1 MSRNAARDGYRKIN
15 QEMMLRA
22 TTLSRGNSEAVDAYL
37 KRVTH
42 LHLQG
47 KRLRVIENLEKCSNL
62 KVLYLY
68 DNQIEVIENL
78 DFSKLLSYVYLQN
91 NLISVLPTLDLTCL
105 RKLYLDDNQIQ
116 YVTGLEACTAL
127 EELHLANQ
135 RLPAFTP
142 LEFDPLTLQAV
153 AETLQVLEISGCQIK
168 SFKPI
173 AHLTSLRKLF
183 AENNDIVDIV
193 NIEMMVALPELE
205 EAKFI
210 GNPICQERKYRDAA
224 IGASSDA
231 LLVLDDLPIL
241 KHQQIAMR
249 GLKKHRAKIGAQMR
263 VKRQEEKE
271 AKGIMNSDELGES
284 VADLDFFGDSIGDS
298 YVHHQG
304 GLGEVSLEGTE
315 NSSQHPHH
323 LNVDEKEDLA
333 LLKDIEAPMVELD
346 ISHAEVKEEASAEE
360 SVAEKKAHH
369 HLGEAEETKELK
381 DAEFEDMGSIRSG
394 LMEESNVEAQAK
406 D

>member
-1 MSRNAARDGYRKIN
+1 MSGTGSRDGYRKIN

-22 TTLSRGNSEAVDAYL
+22 TSLARGNSEATDVYL

-47 KRLRVIENLEKCSNL
+47 KRLKVIENLEKCSNL

-91 NLISVLPTLDLTCL
+91 NLISAMPALELTSL

-116 YVTGLEACTAL
+116 YVSGLEACTAL

-135 RLPAFTP
+135 RLPAYTP
-142 LEFDPLTLQAV
+142 LEFDPLTLEAI
-153 AETLQVLEISGCQIK
+153 AGTLEVLEISGCQIK

-173 AHLTSLRKLF
+173 AKLTTLRKLF

-205 EAKFI
+205 EAKFT
-210 GNPICQERKYRDAA
+210 GNPICQERKYRDSA

-249 GLKKHRAKIGAQMR
+249 GLKKHRAKIGAYMKKNEINKS
-263 VKRQEEKE
+263 V
-271 AKGIMNSDELGES
+271 ELGES

-298 YVHHQG
+298 FAPNQG

-315 NSSQHPHH
+315 DSNGHHH
-323 LNVDEKEDLA
+323 LNADEKEKMA
-333 LLKDIEAPMVELD
+333 MMQEIEKPMEEFIHKDDAKETPPVET
-346 ISHAEVKEEASAEE
+346 ESAE
-360 SVAEKKAHH
+360 EKKAHEH
-369 HLGEAEETKELK
+369 ASEREEFDALK
-381 DAEFEDMGSIRSG
+381 DAELSG
-394 LMEESNVEAQAK
+394 HMQSK